1 MLDAYRDLIDELLGA
16 PASIRELVG
25 DEPAAPEVLTRI
37 AMLRDRDLLVTQRL
51 RTMLKEPPAM
61 IPAMPDEQPAP
72 EISAGEDV
80 VAGFDT
86 ARGDLVSLLM
96 NLTLKQWERVAP
108 HDTEGEITMSTEIE
122 RHVDFDERLHDQ
134 IRNALG

>member
-1 MLDAYRDLIDELLGA
+1 MLDAYRDLIDELLAA
-16 PASIRELVG
+16 PASIRALVG
-25 DEPAAPEVLTRI
+25 SAPAAPEVLIGI
-37 AMLRDRDLLVTQRL
+37 ATLRDRDLLVTQRL
-51 RTMLKEPPAM
+51 RSMLKEPPGM
-61 IPAMPDEQPAP
+61 
-72 EISAGEDV
+72 ISALPENQSAPVIVDGDDV
-80 VAGFDT
+80 LAGFDT

-134 IRNALG
+134 IRNAVG